1 MQSASSRNLSI
12 RLLRR
17 VSIVGG
23 LAACALL
30 AGSAAQAQSVTL
42 AEVSPGPAFAAS
54 GGGGDVAALR
64 LHESPAETP
73 AETPAEETAQSATA
87 PVFVVTPELRADT
100 LAARGRY
107 EEAIAAYLRI
117 WPRTAEI
124 DNKVGV
130 AYQRLSRDREAVAYY
145 ELALARDHRL
155 AAAYNNLGTVFFQE
169 KKDKEAKR
177 LYKRSIR
184 LNSGEA
190 AFWGNLAMVYLEQ
203 KHYSDCAEAYQRAFR
218 LNPEIFPEM
227 ELNGL
232 RQNESPREMARMYL
246 TFAEIYAHAG
256 MKDEAIVYLGKA
268 FAEGFTNL
276 QWVEQNQQFAVLHGY
291 PAFEQLLNQH
301 LH

>member
-1 MQSASSRNLSI
+1 MQPSSSRNLSI

-23 LAACALL
+23 LAACALV
-30 AGSAAQAQSVTL
+30 ASSAALAQSVTL
-42 AEVSPGPAFAAS
+42 AEVTPGPSLAAA
-54 GGGGDVAALR
+54 GGGGDVTVLR
-64 LHESPAETP
+64 LHETP
-73 AETPAEETAQSATA
+73 AETPAEETWQSAAA

-124 DNKVGV
+124 DNKIGV
-130 AYQRLSRDREAVAYY
+130 AYQHLSKDREAVAYY
-145 ELALARDHRL
+145 EQALARDHRL

-169 KKDKEAKR
+169 KKDRKAKR

-190 AFWGNLAMVYLEQ
+190 AFWSNLAMLYLEE
-203 KHYSDCAEAYQRAFR
+203 KKYSDCAEAYQRAFG

-246 TFAEIYAHAG
+246 TFAAIYAHAG
-256 MKDEAIVYLGKA
+256 MKDQAIVYLGKA
-268 FAEGFTNL
+268 FADGFTNR
-276 QWVEQNQQFAVLHGY
+276 QWVEQNQQFAALHGY